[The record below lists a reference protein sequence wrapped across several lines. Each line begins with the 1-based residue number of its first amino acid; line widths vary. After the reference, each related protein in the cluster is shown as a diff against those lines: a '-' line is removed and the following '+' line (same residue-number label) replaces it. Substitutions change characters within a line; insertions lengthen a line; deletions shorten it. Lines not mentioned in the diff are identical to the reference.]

1 MTIRSTC
8 PKIDV
13 FFGVKV
19 TNETFLH
26 EVQEILSW
34 YATDNNADVMLD
46 PSGEALYNA
55 ILDGSAPSF
64 ASEYISLF
72 ATGYHPNAIFL
83 FRYYETKMKSGRVNV
98 TLDIDAFDYS
108 SVIFAVGSSSY
119 GYNDKRMTVPKILSV
134 KTLTKMGYA
143 CTNLTTVKCN
153 DFDEQ
158 TRSSIDSYE
167 LGP

>member
-1 MTIRSTC
+1 MTGISKTNN
-8 PKIDV
+8 V
-13 FFGVKV
+13 LV
-19 TNETFLH
+19 TN
-26 EVQEILSW
+26 V
-34 YATDNNADVMLD
+34 TDNNADAMLD

-119 GYNDKRMTVPKILSV
+119 GYNDKRV
-134 KTLTKMGYA
+134 
-143 CTNLTTVKCN
+143 
-153 DFDEQ
+153 
-158 TRSSIDSYE
+158 R
-167 LGP
+167 